1 MYLFINFYLIK
12 NWYFGEIY
20 LNMDIL
26 ERFKAQNPENLRK
39 SQNLWLKKNVRFP
52 DLFLNVFWEAH
63 KGYTFRWI
71 APPPSK
77 KVHVHPQLQNTIS
90 PPGHKLISSEILT
103 YPSDLRKINWK

>member
-1 MYLFINFYLIK
+1 MI
-12 NWYFGEIY
+12 E
-20 LNMDIL
+20 
-26 ERFKAQNPENLRK
+26 
-39 SQNLWLKKNVRFP
+39 KKVRFP

-103 YPSDLRKINWK
+103 YPSELAGKPIERKLVSSETLTYPSV